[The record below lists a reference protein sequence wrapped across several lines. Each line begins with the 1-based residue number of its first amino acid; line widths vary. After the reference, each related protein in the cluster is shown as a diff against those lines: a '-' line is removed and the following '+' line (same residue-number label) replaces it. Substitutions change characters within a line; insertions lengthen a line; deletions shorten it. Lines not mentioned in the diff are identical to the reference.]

1 MSHHACKASF
11 ITVCCHNLNSPIK
24 AILHQAALHY
34 KICCDCFQV
43 RSLEEERSGRQ
54 AAKAERAAFA
64 EEAAGKAA
72 AAAVVA
78 EEAAAVK
85 ASLAARLAEADL
97 ADTRGKLADARTD
110 AEKKLREHWE
120 TSRCDFLLRF
130 QVGTPVKTHSS
141 HRSNFAR
148 GPCKQ
153 CTISHRWG
161 YLVVVLRRVRD
172 FLLIASFQLTPLR
185 QRVSSRKHL

>member
-1 MSHHACKASF
+1 MQSKLHYCLLSQPKQSNKDNTASF
-11 ITVCCHNLNSPIK
+11 SP
-24 AILHQAALHY
+24 ALY
-34 KICCDCFQV
+34 EWYDCFQA

-54 AAKAERAAFA
+54 AAEAERAAIA
-64 EEAAGKAA
+64 EEAAGKAS

-78 EEAAAVK
+78 EEAAAVQ
-85 ASLAARLAEADL
+85 ASLAARLAAAEADL

-120 TSRCDFLLRF
+120 TSRCVFLSFF
-130 QVGTPVKTHSS
+130 QVGIPVKTHSS

-153 CTISHRWG
+153 CTDPP
-161 YLVVVLRRVRD
+161 LVVVLRQVRD
-172 FLLIASFQLTPLR
+172 FLLSASFQLTSLR
-185 QRVSSRKHL
+185 QRVSSRNYL